1 MFLTDVVV
9 ALGYNSRERVDEM
22 IQEARLA
29 GRPVDEMMLE
39 RKLIDA
45 EHFSRAIA
53 ERYNLDHL
61 DLNVYHVDLGAANML
76 SVPAARRYQAVP
88 VGYVDSGTLLV
99 AIVDPAN
106 VLAIDDIQMI
116 TGLNCKVAVAPADDV
131 DALIRRLNTF
141 ETAVTDAIDDEDEPE
156 LGDVSELRES
166 AGDAPVI
173 KLVYSILGQ
182 AVSEGASDIHFE
194 AGEDSTTT
202 FVSRPALRS
211 FSTSPRTRNRA
222 E

>member
-1 MFLTDVVV
+1 MSTEQRPGHLRPVPTEGGEATARAQEPPVTGTPDLTPPTGRGTSSMFLTDVV
-9 ALGYNSRERVDEM
+9 ALGYNSRDRP
-22 IQEARLA
+22 QLQ
-29 GRPVDEMMLE
+29 GRC
-39 RKLIDA
+39 
-45 EHFSRAIA
+45 RAC
-53 ERYNLDHL
+53 
-61 DLNVYHVDLGAANML
+61 
-76 SVPAARRYQAVP
+76 RR
-88 VGYVDSGTLLV
+88 
-99 AIVDPAN
+99 
-106 VLAIDDIQMI
+106 
-116 TGLNCKVAVAPADDV
+116 
-131 DALIRRLNTF
+131 RRRPHPSAHTF